1 MIQMSVSSWLQ
12 SVCTS
17 AALRLIVHLPWHVQ
31 YTDTVCKCVH
41 TGSLRSNKV
50 LWETAEDQNNRH
62 ALPVTSPDFTH
73 VSLSSTVS
81 FVWVFTF
88 FFFKVCWY
96 CVNHK
101 HKHQISTFQ
110 TVERGHVWLENLTKM
125 LFLKNKKTKT
135 VSYFSASRLQLRL
148 QFLPFHGARRWS
160 LPQSPH
166 YCSAAAE
173 THREKTE
180 SVWWVAV
187 KLRVWRK
194 NICNKESVFSALL

>member
-62 ALPVTSPDFTH
+62 ALPVTSPDFTR

-81 FVWVFTF
+81 FVWVFKSF
-88 FFFKVCWY
+88 
-96 CVNHK
+96 
-101 HKHQISTFQ
+101 
-110 TVERGHVWLENLTKM
+110 
-125 LFLKNKKTKT
+125 FLKSVLILCESQTQASNL
-135 VSYFSASRLQLRL
+135 YFSNSWTGPCLAWKADKNVVFKKASRLQLRL

-180 SVWWVAV
+180 SVWWLAV